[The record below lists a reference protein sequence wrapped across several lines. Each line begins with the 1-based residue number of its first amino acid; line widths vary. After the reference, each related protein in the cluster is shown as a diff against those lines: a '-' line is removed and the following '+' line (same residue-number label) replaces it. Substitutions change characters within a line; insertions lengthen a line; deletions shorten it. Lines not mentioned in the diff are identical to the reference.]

1 MLDEATRNTFY
12 DLYKQG
18 YSDKEIAEHT
28 YYTYD
33 TIRAY
38 RRHLG
43 LRSNL
48 QKKLDRRMELY
59 KQGLS
64 DSQIAAEIGFSKSC
78 VRGWRIV
85 NNLPINRSHK
95 NGNYTYTEAI
105 KLEIASF
112 ALVNYNAS
120 LNQISK
126 EFGASKTS
134 IRKILNEKGIKT
146 IGMIEYEKKRK
157 GSVKNESSKVFN

>member
-1 MLDEATRNTFY
+1 MLDERTREIFDT
-12 DLYKQG
+12 LYKQG
-18 YSDKEIAEHT
+18 YSDKKIAEHT

-43 LRSNL
+43 LKSNL

-59 KQGLS
+59 EQGLS
-64 DSQIAAEIGFSKSC
+64 DGQIAAEIGFSKSC
-78 VRGWRIV
+78 VRGWRIA

-95 NGNYTYTEAI
+95 NGNYTYTEDV

-112 ALVNYNAS
+112 ALVNPNVS

-146 IGMIEYEKKRK
+146 IGMIEHEKKRK
-157 GSVKNESSKVFN
+157 GSVKDGSSKVLN